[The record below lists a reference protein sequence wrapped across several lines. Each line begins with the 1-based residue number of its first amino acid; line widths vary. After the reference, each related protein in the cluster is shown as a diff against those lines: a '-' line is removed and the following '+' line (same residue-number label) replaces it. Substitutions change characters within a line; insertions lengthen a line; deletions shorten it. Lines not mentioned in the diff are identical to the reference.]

1 MVYEFDFKAA
11 QEYDAFFEK
20 GRARHCLDL
29 EIKLVTSLIDPMP
42 DKRLLDIGCGTG
54 LSLEPF
60 IDLGM
65 NLTGVD
71 PSAYMLDKA
80 AARLGHR
87 VELHRGTAEDLPFDD
102 NSFDT
107 ALLFFSLEFSDRP
120 AKVIEEACRVARE
133 QVVIGVHNRYAP
145 QNMVRRAKGFF
156 FPDMYS
162 QARFFSV
169 WELKVMMTSIL
180 GKVPMKWRTTVQF
193 PFMSGRLIS
202 RVESWHLLQWSYWG
216 SFIGIRIKPV
226 PTFRTRPLVLK
237 IRNSK
242 SYKSATGL
250 ALGFKGKND
259 TCPPL

>member
-1 MVYEFDFKAA
+1 MSMVYEFDFKAA
-11 QEYDAFFEK
+11 QDYDAFFEK
-20 GRARHCLDL
+20 GRARHYLDL
-29 EIKLVTSLIDPMP
+29 EIKLIRSLIRPMP
-42 DKRLLDIGCGTG
+42 GKRLLDIGCGTG

-60 IDLGM
+60 LDLGM
-65 NLTGVD
+65 DLTGID

-120 AKVIEEACRVARE
+120 AKAIEEACRVARE

-145 QNMVRRAKGFF
+145 QNMVRRVKGFF

-162 QARFFSV
+162 RAHFFSV
-169 WELKVMMTSIL
+169 WELKTMITSIL
-180 GKVPMKWRTTVQF
+180 GKVPVKWRTTVQF
-193 PFMSGRLIS
+193 PFMSGGLIS
-202 RVESWHLLQWSYWG
+202 RMEGFSLIQWSYWG
-216 SFIGIRIKPV
+216 SFIGMRIKPV
-226 PTFRTRPLVLK
+226 PKFRTRPLVLK

-242 SYKSATGL
+242 IYEPATGL
-250 ALGFKGKND
+250 ALG
-259 TCPPL
+259 CRREE